1 MNRRAGILLEVMIA
15 LSIFAMAGLAILT
28 LLGQSVES
36 FTRTRDVQHAADLA
50 RSTMSRIEAGIAPP
64 DALVGPVPPWDDT
77 DLAREMASMYETG
90 PGEFGPGFDDSLPG
104 DSDWELEIESEP
116 TEFRGLSLVTVR
128 AIRRPSPDSDR
139 ILASYTL
146 RQLVRL
152 GSEDDDVVGQGDPLF
167 GSGGST
173 GGGR

>member
-1 MNRRAGILLEVMIA
+1 MNRRAGILLEVMVA

-50 RSTMSRIEAGIAPP
+50 RSTMSQIEAGIATP
-64 DALVGPVPPWDDT
+64 DALVGPVPRWEDS
-77 DLAREMASMYETG
+77 DLALEMMSMEQDG
-90 PGEFGPGFDDSLPG
+90 PGDFGAGFEDSPPG
-104 DSDWELEIESEP
+104 DSDWELEIDSEP
-116 TEFRGLSLVTVR
+116 TEFRGLSLVTIR

-146 RQLVRL
+146 HQLVRL
-152 GSEDDDVVGQGDPLF
+152 GSEEEDVVGQDDPLMRRAL
-167 GSGGST
+167 